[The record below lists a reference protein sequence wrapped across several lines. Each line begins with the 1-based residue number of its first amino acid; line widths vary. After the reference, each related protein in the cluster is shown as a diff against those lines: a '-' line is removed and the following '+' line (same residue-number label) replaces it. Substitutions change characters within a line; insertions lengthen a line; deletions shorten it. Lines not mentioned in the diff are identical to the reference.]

1 MDKGMS
7 MTVLKAFL
15 LAKMGFLQEII
26 FHRWNEKSQR
36 NMENFSQKKWQL
48 RLSDHLT
55 TLTKTNYTNSWS
67 NRKTKQETKTRKA
80 HYDVNNCKF
89 QTPKPPAA
97 AFFRAPS
104 LVKTNCRQQKLF
116 LPQQWIRNCNLSTI
130 YLWNQQQIEK
140 TVLEEL
146 SRICKTQ
153 MKDNNLNN
161 LLPRKLWNNFE
172 TFSGF
177 KVNQTNSWWAI
188 STWAT

>member
-7 MTVLKAFL
+7 MKVLKAFL

-89 QTPKPPAA
+89 QTLKPPAA

-104 LVKTNCRQQKLF
+104 LVQTNCRQQKLF
-116 LPQQWIRNCNLSTI
+116 LPKQWIRNCNLSTI

-140 TVLEEL
+140 TKLQEL
-146 SRICKTQ
+146 LRTCKTRNEWQ
-153 MKDNNLNN
+153 
-161 LLPRKLWNNFE
+161 
-172 TFSGF
+172 
-177 KVNQTNSWWAI
+177 
-188 STWAT
+188 